1 LGNDER
7 KKENGVAEVDPT
19 KPQKP
24 WVEKPWVVWLPGQQE
39 DLAKHAEGK
48 SADADV
54 LSFLR
59 DLPDRDYEIPADVNK
74 EMS

>member
-1 LGNDER
+1 M
-7 KKENGVAEVDPT
+7 AEVNPT

-24 WVEKPWVVWLPGQQE
+24 WMVRLPGQQE
-39 DLAKHAEGK
+39 DLVKHAEGK
-48 SADADV
+48 GADADE

-74 EMS
+74 EMR

>member
-24 WVEKPWVVWLPGQQE
+24 WVEKPWVV
-39 DLAKHAEGK
+39 
-48 SADADV
+48 
-54 LSFLR
+54 
-59 DLPDRDYEIPADVNK
+59 
-74 EMS
+74 